1 LWRRSFNSRD
11 RVARLVG
18 GAIITG
24 IALSGGLR
32 TMPGKAFVTT
42 LGAAALFEGIMNRH
56 ITEYFNMNKLM

>member
-1 LWRRSFNSRD
+1 MWRRSFNSRD
-11 RVARLVG
+11 RMARLVG

-42 LGAAALFEGIMNRH
+42 LGAAALLEGITNRH
-56 ITEYFNMNKLM
+56 LTECFNMHKLI

>member
-1 LWRRSFNSRD
+1 
-11 RVARLVG
+11 VARLVG